1 MGFLDYTCEMVQQ
14 NLDANIKAEKVMQSR
29 LETILVNMEQ
39 TLKVLK
45 GYNGWIIGKCE
56 LCLEGGLREMNPEDY
71 SLNILKQGRTLVLTE
86 IRGPNEEKK
95 EYLRVLLVKP
105 FHLKTN
111 GKEER
116 NAVFNKKGEICET
129 NSISEREFCISAA
142 EASHFLEKV
151 SDYNSIHQG
160 EQAILPGFLIMNEIL
175 KVLLHLKIICEDRF
189 YANTK
194 FILPLRPQEQAVLKI
209 GPEKNG
215 KREITLDLPNSMVA
229 LRMEIRTDVQDKGSF
244 IS

>member
-1 MGFLDYTCEMVQQ
+1 
-14 NLDANIKAEKVMQSR
+14 
-29 LETILVNMEQ
+29 
-39 TLKVLK
+39 
-45 GYNGWIIGKCE
+45 
-56 LCLEGGLREMNPEDY
+56 
-71 SLNILKQGRTLVLTE
+71 
-86 IRGPNEEKK
+86 
-95 EYLRVLLVKP
+95 
-105 FHLKTN
+105 
-111 GKEER
+111 
-116 NAVFNKKGEICET
+116 
-129 NSISEREFCISAA
+129 
-142 EASHFLEKV
+142 
-151 SDYNSIHQG
+151 
-160 EQAILPGFLIMNEIL
+160 MNEIL